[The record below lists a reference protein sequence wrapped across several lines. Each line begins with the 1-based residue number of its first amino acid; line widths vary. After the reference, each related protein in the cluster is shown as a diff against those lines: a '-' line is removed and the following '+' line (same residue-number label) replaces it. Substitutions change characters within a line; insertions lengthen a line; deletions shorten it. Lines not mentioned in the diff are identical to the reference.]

1 MAILLVVSGCSTEQK
16 TTSCVS
22 KAWVADNH
30 DGTYKNPILYA
41 DYSDPDVCRVGDD
54 YYMTASSF
62 SSIPGLPVLHSKDL
76 VNWTL
81 IGHAL
86 QQYPD
91 EAFDRP
97 QPGKGVWAP
106 SIRYHKGQ
114 FYIYWGDPDRG
125 VYMVKAKN
133 PAGPWEKPILTLA
146 GKGLIDSCPLWDDDG
161 KAWLVHGWAA
171 SRAGAAW
178 ILTLRQMNAE
188 GTQVSPEGKHI
199 VDGHDRNPTIE
210 GPKFYKYK
218 GYYYILA
225 PAGGVTSGWQLALR
239 SKDIYG
245 PYEEKIVLAQGK
257 TPING
262 PHQGGWVQTPAGEN
276 WFIHFQDKD
285 AYGRIVHLQPVNWT
299 DGWPVMGD
307 DKDEDL
313 TGEPVLTYKKPQTKG
328 QYPVATP
335 ADSDEFDTD
344 TLGLQWQWQANPKI
358 IWYALMRG
366 TGCLRLFAI
375 PQPKD
380 SINLADV
387 PNVLLQKF
395 PAPDFTATAKIKLTT
410 ELDGKRA
417 GLTIMGED
425 YACVYITKTGNQ
437 YSLGYST
444 CKNALKDGK
453 EEIITEAPLKTDTVY
468 LRVKVTSPAAKCQFS
483 YSIDGNNFEPIGN
496 DFNAKP
502 GRWIGAKAGLF
513 CVSQAAAKTGGYADC
528 DWFRIE

>member
-1 MAILLVVSGCSTEQK
+1 
-16 TTSCVS
+16 
-22 KAWVADNH
+22 
-30 DGTYKNPILYA
+30 
-41 DYSDPDVCRVGDD
+41 
-54 YYMTASSF
+54 MTASSF
-62 SSIPGLPVLHSKDL
+62 SSLPGLPILHSKDL

-86 QQYPD
+86 PQYPD

-125 VYMVKAKN
+125 IYMVKAKN
-133 PAGPWEKPILTLA
+133 PAGPWEKPVLTLA
-146 GKGLIDSCPLWDDDG
+146 GKGLIDTCPLWDDDG

-178 ILTLRQMNAE
+178 ILTLRSMNAE

-199 VDGHDRNPTIE
+199 FDGHDHHPTVE
-210 GPKFYKYK
+210 GPKFYKYN
-218 GYYYILA
+218 GLYYILA
-225 PAGGVTSGWQLALR
+225 PAGGVTGGWQLALR

-257 TPING
+257 SPING

-285 AYGRIVHLQPVNWT
+285 AYGRIIHLQPVNWT
-299 DGWPVMGD
+299 DGWPVMGID
-307 DKDEDL
+307 EDKDG
-313 TGEPVLTYKKPQTKG
+313 TGEPVLTYKKPLAKG
-328 QYPVATP
+328 QSPIATP
-335 ADSDEFDTD
+335 AESDEFNTD

-358 IWYALMRG
+358 IWYAQMRG
-366 TGCLRLFAI
+366 TGYLRLFAI

-395 PAPDFTATAKIKLTT
+395 PAPDFTATTKIKLTT
-410 ELDGKRA
+410 EFEGKRA
-417 GLTIMGED
+417 GLIIMGED
-425 YACVYITKTGNQ
+425 YVCVYITKTGQ
-437 YSLGYST
+437 SIFLGIFNLQ
-444 CKNALKDGK
+444 KRPQRRQRGNMPEL
-453 EEIITEAPLKTDTVY
+453 PLQTDTVY
-468 LRVKVTSPAAKCQFS
+468 LRVKVIIAGCQM
-483 YSIDGNNFEPIGN
+483 PIQLQH
-496 DFNAKP
+496 
-502 GRWIGAKAGLF
+502 RWQQI
-513 CVSQAAAKTGGYADC
+513 
-528 DWFRIE
+528 